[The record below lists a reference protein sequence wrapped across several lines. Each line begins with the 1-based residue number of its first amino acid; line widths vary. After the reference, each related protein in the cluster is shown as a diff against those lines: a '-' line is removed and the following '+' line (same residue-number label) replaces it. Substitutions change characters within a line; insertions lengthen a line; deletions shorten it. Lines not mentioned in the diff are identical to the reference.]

1 MKRFMTRQEV
11 KDRNE
16 SSKKWKRTSCGILA
30 MTLLVSSVA
39 LSGCGS
45 KEAEEASTE
54 ETVTAVQVETAVPS
68 TNTIQVFSD
77 FIGTV
82 EASEETSIIPKIAGE
97 VTSKNFEVGD
107 FVNAGDLLFTIDDT
121 ALQITKQTA
130 EASVMSAT
138 ANVESAQAGLIAQQA
153 SNGATKASVNE
164 TLGTQG
170 TTEMQLQNGV
180 NSAKRS
186 VGAAKGSNGLANQS
200 FSTYQ
205 DATGRVDDNRQA
217 AENSEDNLQ
226 NYLDYLKKLQSSY
239 NDISHA
245 GDPKQEVIN
254 KGISRADADAFE
266 AAGKTSGADYADFY
280 LSKTTSFSSGSALS
294 AMISSTSA
302 EESSASTQR
311 RSLEGSYSSALL
323 AQIQAAI
330 QTQTTADSLRT
341 AEEAQK
347 LAEKMLEDY
356 HNYTK
361 NTINANANA
370 QIVGGDAAV
379 IASNSQLTSAT
390 ANLSSAN
397 AQLASANLQLDYT
410 KVTAPISGVIQQ
422 INVKQYEMASN
433 QSAAYVISSA
443 NSKKVTFY
451 VAENAMK
458 NMTMGQAVTIEKEGN
473 TYDASISNIEST
485 VDAQKGLFKVEVTL
499 TGTGADT
506 FITGTSVKLTTA
518 TQQAVDAMTVPID
531 AVYYESQQAYVYCA
545 VDGVATRTDIT
556 TGISDETNVEVL
568 SGLTAT
574 DKVITSW
581 ASQLKDGAVIEEAV
595 TAEEPVTEETTE
607 EVATESSA
615 DVEAKA
621 QTEGADS
628 AGELVET
635 TDNVNIRAAAT
646 TESEKVGMAVVGQK
660 YNRIEETADGWSK
673 IEFEGTDAYVKTEY
687 LKAVDSEETASEE
700 PTEEVT
706 TEETTPTQAATE
718 VMTEQEETV
727 NE

>member
-16 SSKKWKRTSCGILA
+16 SSRKWKRTSCGILA
-30 MTLLVSSVA
+30 MTLLASSVA

-54 ETVTAVQVETAVPS
+54 ETVTAIQVETAVPS

-107 FVNAGDLLFTIDDT
+107 YVNAGDLLFTIDDT
-121 ALQITKQTA
+121 ALQISKQSA
-130 EASVMSAT
+130 EASVQMAQANLNSA
-138 ANVESAQAGLIAQQA
+138 EAGLIAQQA
-153 SNGATKASVNE
+153 SNAATKASVNE
-164 TLGTQG
+164 TLGTMDTQ
-170 TTEMQLQNGV
+170 EMQLENNV
-180 NSAKRS
+180 NSAKRA
-186 VGAAKGSNGLANQS
+186 VGAAKGNNGLANQS

-205 DATGRVDDNRQA
+205 DATDRVSDNVESADKSITNAERYLENVERIQNRYSDIASKSNVDDA
-217 AENSEDNLQ
+217 KSLAENYGVSSSDIASYTDSRDVANT
-226 NYLDYLKKLQSSY
+226 YLRS
-239 NDISHA
+239 
-245 GDPKQEVIN
+245 
-254 KGISRADADAFE
+254 
-266 AAGKTSGADYADFY
+266 KTSYSSSEELAVAYATAQSQY
-280 LSKTTSFSSGSALS
+280 
-294 AMISSTSA
+294 TSA
-302 EESSASTQR
+302 VSGKK
-311 RSLEGSYSSALL
+311 SLEGSKSSALL

-330 QTQTTADSLRT
+330 QTQTTADSLLT
-341 AEEAQK
+341 AQDAQK
-347 LAEKMLEDY
+347 LAEKYQKDY
-356 HNYTK
+356 ENFTK

-370 QIVGGDAAV
+370 QVVGGDAQV
-379 IASNSQLTSAT
+379 ISSANSVTT
-390 ANLSSAN
+390 ANANLTSAN
-397 AQLASANLQLDYT
+397 AQLATANLQIDYT

-422 INVKQYEMASN
+422 INVEQYEMVSN

-443 NSKKVTFY
+443 DSKKVTFY
-451 VAENAMK
+451 VAENAMQ
-458 NMTMGQAVTIEKEGN
+458 NMTIGQAVSIEKEGN
-473 TYDASISNIEST
+473 TYDASISKIDNT

-518 TQQAVDAMTVPID
+518 TQQSVDAMTVPID

-545 VDGVATRTDIT
+545 KDGVATRTDIT
-556 TGISDETNVEVL
+556 TGIADETNVEVL

-595 TAEEPVTEETTE
+595 TAEEPVTEVTAEETSTE
-607 EVATESSA
+607 EASTE
-615 DVEAKA
+615 A
-621 QTEGADS
+621 QTEEAT

-646 TESEKVGMAVVGQK
+646 TDSEKVGMAVVGQK

-687 LKAVDSEETASEE
+687 LKAVDSEEAVSEE
-700 PTEEVT
+700 ATEEAVTEAAAEATTPTEEA
-706 TEETTPTQAATE
+706 TEE
-718 VMTEQEETV
+718 MTNQEETV